1 MLDDRYARQINLPE
15 IGIEGQKKLSNSS
28 IVVIG
33 AGGLGSPALLYLAAA
48 GIGKITIVDGDVVEA
63 SNLHRQILY
72 NESDI
77 GTKKAET
84 AAKKLKEINSQIKIN
99 FISEFLNKENA
110 KSIIQNHEI
119 LIDGSDNIATR
130 YILDDFCKEI
140 GIPWVHASIHRF
152 EGQIACFNISGSSGY
167 RDLFPDSSVAENV
180 PNCAEAGVL
189 GVLPG
194 IIGTIQAT
202 QALKICLGIGTDL
215 ANKVLI
221 LDAKTIN
228 FRTMKFG
235 TEKKKEIF
243 ENPKSISASDTNKK
257 FNEGWDP
264 FIIDCRTKRE
274 FEIAKLDKVDL
285 CIEHTLISTITDK
298 IPKNKDVLV
307 YCHHGSRSMYSIS
320 VLINQG
326 FNGKYL
332 YNLSGGID
340 SWSLTV
346 NSSIRRY

>member
-1 MLDDRYARQINLPE
+1 M
-15 IGIEGQKKLSNSS
+15 
-28 IVVIG
+28 
-33 AGGLGSPALLYLAAA
+33 
-48 GIGKITIVDGDVVEA
+48 
-63 SNLHRQILY
+63 
-72 NESDI
+72 
-77 GTKKAET
+77 
-84 AAKKLKEINSQIKIN
+84 
-99 FISEFLNKENA
+99 
-110 KSIIQNHEI
+110 
-119 LIDGSDNIATR
+119 
-130 YILDDFCKEI
+130 
-140 GIPWVHASIHRF
+140 HASIHRF

-167 RDLFPDSSVAENV
+167 RDLFPDSSAAENV

-202 QALKICLGIGTDL
+202 QALKICLNIGTDL

-221 LDAKTIN
+221 LDAKTMN
-228 FRTMKFG
+228 FRTMRFG
-235 TEKKKEIF
+235 LENKKEIF
-243 ENPKSISASDTNKK
+243 ENPKNISAIDTNKK

-274 FEIAKLDKVDL
+274 SEIAKLDKVDL
-285 CIEHTLISTITDK
+285 CIEHTLVSTITDK